1 MRTSAWVS
9 SRAEN
14 QEAPRDG
21 LPGSTNRVQASRFR
35 SWRSTPA
42 TLQLAAGKRVPGW
55 GELLGK
61 AEIGTVDTVIERRS
75 VLARSHL
82 TQENHQRGDR
92 VEPGIHR
99 VRAVQVRD
107 VEVLRTVKQDDS
119 LEVAGVEQLER
130 PLAEIV
136 IPTERR
142 VGDQESATRRRRR
155 SPAMLPW
162 SMPSR

>member
-1 MRTSAWVS
+1 MRTSARVS

-14 QEAPRDG
+14 QEVPRDG
-21 LPGSTNRVQASRFR
+21 LRGSTNRVRASRFR

-107 VEVLRTVKQDDS
+107 VEV
-119 LEVAGVEQLER
+119 AGVEQL

-142 VGDQESATRRRRR
+142 VGDQESATRCRRRVV
-155 SPAMLPW
+155 
-162 SMPSR
+162 